1 MENNKKNLLK
11 AYNMLLYFAGSM
23 LMNEP
28 TEQCILDFW
37 SSGSLKKLPVRSN
50 NPRFINASSQ
60 LWVGDNGK
68 DKIREN
74 IINDYRTLFTGGKTA
89 LAPPF
94 ESWYH
99 TPHEFVTDFYSTY
112 GWNYRIK
119 GGSDDDHV
127 GTELL
132 FLTKL
137 VDKYIQLDDEP
148 CREVMKTEIRRF
160 IDQHLLSWIP
170 AWNFNVQEHASTR
183 VYKGIG
189 NLIHASLEDIYSIFK
204 KSVPVSG

>member
-1 MENNKKNLLK
+1 MEKDNKNLLK

-28 TEQCILDFW
+28 TEECILDFW

-60 LWVGDNGK
+60 LRMEDNSR
-68 DKIREN
+68 DKIRKDL
-74 IINDYRTLFTGGKTA
+74 INDYRLLFTGEKSS
-89 LAPPF
+89 LAPPY
-94 ESWYH
+94 ESYYH
-99 TPHEFVTDFYSTY
+99 TPHEVVTDFYSTY
-112 GWNYRIK
+112 GWNFNIK
-119 GGSDDDHV
+119 SGSNDDHA

-137 VDKYIQLDDEP
+137 IDKYIQLDDEP

-170 AWNFNVQEHASTR
+170 AWNFNVQENASTN

-189 NLIHASLEDIYSIFK
+189 NLIQASLEDIYTLFRKPATIA
-204 KSVPVSG
+204 G